1 MALELVVVACVCNIY
16 CAVAVT
22 QSHMVTRWL
31 AVLAW
36 PFHVDMGLK
45 SRSNSRQGQAG
56 YTTHRISKPYLPY
69 PCQCPNKFG
78 STFFFSPWNGPAP
91 SKFPHRTSHSSI
103 ERFKKYAPKGMTSL
117 WVQLS
122 PSRMELPLLRPRN
135 LIAKWG
141 SSIQGEDLGDGW
153 VTGRSELGKWGILG
167 YCKWLIPAHSSSFQ
181 LPFLQPLHGLSS
193 ASSYLFMMSSD
204 EQLKHFKACWN
215 SHFL

>member
-78 STFFFSPWNGPAP
+78 STFFFHLEMDPPLLNFHTEHLIQASNGSRSMPPRAWPAFGSSSAPPEWNCHCFAP
-91 SKFPHRTSHSSI
+91 
-103 ERFKKYAPKGMTSL
+103 GTSL
-117 WVQLS
+117 PSGEAASRGKTWV
-122 PSRMELPLLRPRN
+122 MVG
-135 LIAKWG
+135 W
-141 SSIQGEDLGDGW
+141 LGD
-153 VTGRSELGKWGILG
+153 
-167 YCKWLIPAHSSSFQ
+167 
-181 LPFLQPLHGLSS
+181 LS
-193 ASSYLFMMSSD
+193 LVNEEF
-204 EQLKHFKACWN
+204 
-215 SHFL
+215 